1 MQTEIHLLTC
11 LNCSAGFVSSS
22 RRKHCEPRCARRYG
36 ETLRQQ
42 RAAAELGTMT
52 CEQCG
57 ASAPV
62 TRPDRLK
69 RFCSRHCS
77 SRAAA
82 AAMLAARALLSA
94 PVKASKCKQCRAKDR
109 LGLSDYCSQECKDC
123 RKRQDR
129 LDREYRAPGLSV
141 RQRYALLQEWKRSR
155 SCTYCNGPCE
165 TVDHIVP
172 LVLGGTNHEGNLTPA
187 CRGCNSSK
195 GGKLIVEWRFGGKDR
210 AKRSANAA

>member
-1 MQTEIHLLTC
+1 MQTEILMLQC
-11 LNCSAGFVSSS
+11 LHCGAYFFSS
-22 RRKHCEPRCARRYG
+22 RVRKHCTHRCAQRHG
-36 ETLRQQ
+36 ERLRNLRTAAALGTTPCEVCSVEFPPLREDRPQRTCSRACSQ
-42 RAAAELGTMT
+42 ILKTRERAAAKATK
-52 CEQCG
+52 
-57 ASAPV
+57 P
-62 TRPDRLK
+62 K
-69 RFCSRHCS
+69 R
-77 SRAAA
+77 
-82 AAMLAARALLSA
+82 
-94 PVKASKCKQCRAKDR
+94 ASKCKQCRAKDR
-109 LGLSDYCSQECKDC
+109 QGLSDYCSQECKDC